1 MPTPTPPIA
10 KALLVAAVLAPSAAH
25 AGVFVDLEQGV
36 AWSGYNDVRIPG
48 DGGTRFS
55 LHDDLSPRATP
66 YQRVRVGATLGERH
80 TLSIFYAP
88 LRLRARGELP
98 ADVDFAGESFAAG
111 APVSGVYRF
120 DSWRLTYR
128 YALVR
133 SDRLELALGA
143 TAKLRDAGVSL
154 QGARYAEKTNVGPV
168 PLLSFRV
175 AWRMAGPVALVLDGD
190 ALAAPQGRAE
200 DVQLAVEARVRENV
214 RIRGGYRV
222 LEGGADN
229 DEVYNF
235 ALVNFA
241 GLGLTVEL

>member
-1 MPTPTPPIA
+1 VPTRPLA
-10 KALLVAAVLAPSAAH
+10 QALLVAALLAPSAPR
-25 AGVFVDLEQGV
+25 AGPFVDVEQGV

-48 DGGTRFS
+48 DAGTRFS

-80 TLSIFYAP
+80 TVFLFYAP
-88 LRLRARGELP
+88 LRITARGALP
-98 ADVDFAGESFAAG
+98 EEVRFAGETFAAG
-111 APVSGVYRF
+111 APVTATYRF

-133 SDRLELALGA
+133 SDRLEVALGA

-154 QGARYAEKTNVGPV
+154 QGARRAEKTNVGPV

-175 AWRMAGPVALVLDGD
+175 AWRVAGPVALVLDGD

-235 ALVNFA
+235 ALVSFA